1 MSLWDQAYIALRKE
15 DEGLIV
21 AYEKFLLASRFS
33 QDHHE
38 RDETG
43 NKTSTDTQ
51 TTPAENDTGGV
62 LRQEQL
68 KELVDLKI
76 RTVEAARLRIPIG
89 KRTLVVREQ
98 IDKVVCAI
106 QYIKDFIQPITSAEP
121 HAAIAWAGVS
131 VLLSLL
137 LNAVKQDNAA
147 IEGLALFLTFFSDV
161 KPERIYIQKWT
172 SLILSGNI
180 KGMPLLTVSEHQ
192 LIIIFSPVM
201 RVRRSL
207 FLI

>member
-1 MSLWDQAYIALRKE
+1 M
-15 DEGLIV
+15 
-21 AYEKFLLASRFS
+21 
-33 QDHHE
+33 
-38 RDETG
+38 
-43 NKTSTDTQ
+43 
-51 TTPAENDTGGV
+51 

-98 IDKVVCAI
+98 IDKVICVI

-131 VLLSLL
+131 VLLSVSPYVMQPASPRFHTDICAFQLL

-161 KPERIYIQKWT
+161 KPERIYIQKWK